1 MRYLLKKSSSD
12 PDVLAIHFR
21 KRFSP
26 PCQRFE
32 TPDDKVDIWLHNEV
46 IGHEDPPVYIKRIW
60 EVDGVVLIRVNH
72 YSLQIEKGTAFR
84 WKEIIGQILAILNVE
99 LFPES
104 EPEPIT
110 KRTRRRNASEKGILI
125 RASSKKRF

>member
-1 MRYLLKKSSSD
+1 MKYLLKKSSSD
-12 PDVLAIHFR
+12 PDVSEIHFR

-26 PCQRFE
+26 LCQRFE
-32 TPDDKVDIWLHNEV
+32 APDEMVGIWLHNEI
-46 IGHEDPPVYIKRIW
+46 IGHEDPPPYIKRIW
-60 EVDGVVLIRVNH
+60 EVDGVVSIRIDH
-72 YSLQIEKGTAFR
+72 YSIQIEKGTAFR

-110 KRTRRRNASEKGILI
+110 KRTRRRNASKNGIPI
-125 RASSKKRF
+125 QASSKKRF